1 MDKPN
6 DGGPAFPSQ
15 AYDDGMSLRDYF
27 AAKAMEGI
35 LANSENIT
43 NTLMWL
49 NLTDFK
55 VLNISDAC
63 ELSYLLAD
71 AMLAER
77 EKERA

>member
-1 MDKPN
+1 MDKPK
-6 DGGPAFPSQ
+6 DGGPAFPVGLLP
-15 AYDDGMSLRDYF
+15 GMSLRDYF

-55 VLNISDAC
+55 VLNIPDAC

-71 AMLAER
+71 AMIAER